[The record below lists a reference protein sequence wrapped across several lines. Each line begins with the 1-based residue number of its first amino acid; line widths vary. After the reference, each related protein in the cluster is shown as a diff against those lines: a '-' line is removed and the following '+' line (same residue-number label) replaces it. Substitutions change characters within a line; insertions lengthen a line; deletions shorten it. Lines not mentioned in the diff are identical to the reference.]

1 MFAAAAQSIA
11 APCVANRRVS
21 SARQVKS
28 TKAPRAATVA
38 AAAAEEPGSDAK
50 GMGKNLPAA
59 MDINAVMNLLPHRYP
74 FLLVDRVVEIETGS
88 YAIGVKNVTINDN
101 FFPGHFPQRPIM
113 PGVLMVEAMAQ
124 VGGLVMLEPGEEG
137 EYAPRRLKN
146 LPRRRESSA
155 MNSSL
160 LTARASRTIR
170 RRWHPKGVLLRRHRW
185 RQVPSPRRS
194 GRYPRDEGCPH
205 QAQQALWHRQDEG
218 PVLRRR
224 RARVRGR
231 THARSRC
238 VKRSRVSLVQLQ
250 NIIIHF
256 VSALRIDSNR
266 RVEHHTATRHS
277 RDGSTDDVARN
288 GGRVDD
294 RRARARAT
302 DDETERGGA
311 RGTSRIRGA
320 DADCFDCFSIIG
332 TGQEKEEES
341 AGVVFR
347 GGGFREWARTSRER
361 DASSARSR
369 LWRERSS
376 RGVGVFESARG
387 DAIQGA
393 LVLRPSVLA
402 RIAKETLESSAGK
415 EEATRRRMNRL
426 WPVSTA

>member
-1 MFAAAAQSIA
+1 
-11 APCVANRRVS
+11 
-21 SARQVKS
+21 
-28 TKAPRAATVA
+28 
-38 AAAAEEPGSDAK
+38 
-50 GMGKNLPAA
+50 
-59 MDINAVMNLLPHRYP
+59 
-74 FLLVDRVVEIETGS
+74 
-88 YAIGVKNVTINDN
+88 
-101 FFPGHFPQRPIM
+101 
-113 PGVLMVEAMAQ
+113 
-124 VGGLVMLEPGEEG
+124 
-137 EYAPRRLKN
+137 
-146 LPRRRESSA
+146 

-170 RRWHPKGVLLRRHRW
+170 RRWHPKGVLLRRHRR

-205 QAQQALWHRQDEG
+205 QAQQALRHRQDEG

-250 NIIIHF
+250 NIIIHI
-256 VSALRIDSNR
+256 VSAPQIDSSNVTPR
-266 RVEHHTATRHS
+266 LRHS

-341 AGVVFR
+341 AGIEFR
-347 GGGFREWARTSRER
+347 GAGFREWARTARER
-361 DASSARSR
+361 DASGARSR

-393 LVLRPSVLA
+393 LVLRSSVLA
-402 RIAKETLESSAGK
+402 RIAKETLASAAGK
-415 EEATRRRMNRL
+415 EEAKRRRINR
-426 WPVSTA
+426 S

>member
-11 APCVANRRVS
+11 APCVANRRVF

-28 TKAPRAATVA
+28 TKAPRAAIVA

-137 EYAPRRLKN
+137 EYAQRRAAPLEKFTASTRIQRDEFE
-146 LPRRRESSA
+146 LTDRE
-155 MNSSL
+155 
-160 LTARASRTIR
+160 RASRTIR
-170 RRWHPKGVLLRRHRW
+170 RRWHPKGVLLRRHRR

-205 QAQQALWHRQDEG
+205 QAQQALRHRQDEG

-238 VKRSRVSLVQLQ
+238 VKRSLVSLVQLQ
-250 NIIIHF
+250 NIIIHI
-256 VSALRIDSNR
+256 VSAPRIDSNSC
-266 RVEHHTATRHS
+266 VERHTATRHS

-341 AGVVFR
+341 AGIEFR
-347 GGGFREWARTSRER
+347 GGGFREWARTSRVR
-361 DASSARSR
+361 DASGARSR

-402 RIAKETLESSAGK
+402 RIAKETLESAAGK
-415 EEATRRRMNRL
+415 EEATRRRINR
-426 WPVSTA
+426 S